1 MNSDYEKAKA
11 DFKKMV
17 MESDNKL
24 LKTMMMWMGALIVEL
39 DKNED
44 KKREK

>member
-1 MNSDYEKAKA
+1 MNSDYEKAAA

-39 DKNED
+39 DKNEY